1 MKSRETIMNTLKK
14 IEFILDKILKLE
26 RDPYRKPILLLGLP
40 RQTIIDAFGR
50 YQLTP
55 PNALLQIYERYNGI
69 SELASSDHFL
79 SLEEAFE
86 MYECYLFLK
95 KDLALTCD
103 WNDTYFPFFDINAD
117 VQICINLQ
125 DLSLLSIDIECDS
138 TNIFANHYEHY
149 LDALVE
155 IFDMEAY
162 VSDPYGVIE
171 FDESEWS
178 RLKQKYQIKDICNYL
193 ND

>member
-1 MKSRETIMNTLKK
+1 MDTLEK

-26 RDPYRKPILLLGLP
+26 RNPNRKTRLFSGLP

-55 PNALLQIYERYNGI
+55 PNVLLQIYERYNDIG
-69 SELASSDHFL
+69 ELASSDSFL
-79 SLEEAFE
+79 SLDEAFN
-86 MYECYLFLK
+86 MYECYLDLK
-95 KDLALTCD
+95 KDLSLTCD
-103 WNDTYFPFFDINAD
+103 WNDPYFPFFDINGD
-117 VQICINLQ
+117 IQICINLQ
-125 DLSLLSIDIECDS
+125 DLSLLSIDLECNS

-162 VSDPYGVIE
+162 VSEPYGVIE

-178 RLKQKYQIKDICNYL
+178 KLKQKYQIKDICNYD

>member
-1 MKSRETIMNTLKK
+1 MNTLEK

-26 RDPYRKPILLLGLP
+26 RNPNIKPTLFSGLP

-50 YQLTP
+50 YQLRP
-55 PNALLQIYERYNGI
+55 SNVILQIYERYNGI
-69 SELASSDHFL
+69 LGLASFQYFL

-86 MYECYLFLK
+86 MYECYLDLE
-95 KDLALTCD
+95 KDSSPLCGG
-103 WNDTYFPFFDINAD
+103 WNNTYFPFFDINGD
-117 VQICINLQ
+117 IQICINLQ
-125 DLSLLSIDIECDS
+125 NLSLLSIDLECDS

-162 VSDPYGVIE
+162 VSEPYGVIE

-178 RLKQKYQIKDICNYL
+178 KLKQKYQIKDICNYD